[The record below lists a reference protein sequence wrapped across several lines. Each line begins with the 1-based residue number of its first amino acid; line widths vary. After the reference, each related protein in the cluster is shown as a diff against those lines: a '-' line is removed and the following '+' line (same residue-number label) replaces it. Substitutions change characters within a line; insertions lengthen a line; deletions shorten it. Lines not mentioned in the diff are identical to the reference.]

1 MRINMKKLLYIF
13 LLPLCLG
20 VSSCEDFL
28 TEAPLSQLSDE
39 KFWKSEADVRVGMAG
54 MYDGLQDFVS
64 NSFIDFGDARSDNFE
79 NGGTGVDQIAFG
91 LNNLTASSP
100 QVEWE
105 RVYRVISRANIA
117 IAQIPT
123 VPGFSTE
130 TQKNNYL
137 GQAYAL
143 RAYCYFWAVRVW
155 GDVPLLLEPLSDINL
170 RPMRAPQAEV
180 LASIQADLDKA
191 ATLINPLAVN
201 VYEINLGAIYAMQ
214 TDVHMW
220 NKEYQ
225 KALDVSD
232 KLIKLNR
239 YSLAP
244 ANQWKAL
251 FLNPVSTKEN
261 IFSLYWNIAEDGGN
275 ELSRRIGGS
284 NTSNYVIDSVLI
296 GKWEMQ
302 KKDIRRYNTYDTIV
316 YTAGNDVTQISKY
329 YPSDPTT
336 NRPIYPVNGVTSDV
350 KNPFYRYADIVLLR
364 AEALNMLDRKP
375 EAIIL
380 LNSIRTRAGLKPLVI
395 PATVATRDLETM
407 ILDERQFEFFAEAK
421 RWFDLRRTNRVVE
434 VMDPVLKRRQ
444 KAQRNEQTGFGDPRK
459 QLFPVGRQALTANP
473 SLTQNAPYSE

>member
-1 MRINMKKLLYIF
+1 M
-13 LLPLCLG
+13 G
-20 VSSCEDFL
+20 VSACEDFL

-39 KFWKSEADVRVGMAG
+39 KFWQSEADVRVGMAG
-54 MYDGLQDFVS
+54 MYDGFQDFVS
-64 NSFIDFGDARSDNFE
+64 NSFIDFGDARSDNFQ

-105 RVYRVISRANIA
+105 RLYRVISRANIA
-117 IAQIPT
+117 IAKIPAIK
-123 VPGFSTE
+123 GFSTE

-143 RAYCYFWAVRVW
+143 RAYGYFWAVRVW
-155 GDVPLLLEPLSDINL
+155 GDVPLLLEPLTDNSF
-170 RPMRAPQAEV
+170 RPARAPQADV
-180 LASIQADLDKA
+180 LAALEADLAKA
-191 ATLINPLAVN
+191 ATLINPLATN

-220 NKEYQ
+220 KKEYQ
-225 KALDVSD
+225 QALAASD
-232 KLIKLNR
+232 KLLKLNR

-261 IFSLYWNIAEDGGN
+261 IFSLYWNIQEDGGN

-296 GKWEMQ
+296 AKWEMQ
-302 KKDIRRYNTYDTIV
+302 KKDIRRYNTYDTTV
-316 YTAGNDVTQISKY
+316 FTSGDVVDQISKY
-329 YPSDPTT
+329 YPNDPTT

-350 KNPFYRYADIVLLR
+350 KNPLYRLADILLLR
-364 AEALNMLDRKP
+364 AEALNQLDRKP
-375 EAIIL
+375 EAIAL
-380 LNSIRTRAGLKPLVI
+380 LNTIRTRAGLQAREI
-395 PATVATRDLETM
+395 PATISTRDLETLL
-407 ILDERQFEFFAEAK
+407 LDERQLEFFAEAK
-421 RWFDLRRTNRVVE
+421 RWFDLRRTGRVVE

-444 KAQRNEQTGFGDPRK
+444 KAQHNEQTGFGDPRK

-473 SLTQNAPYSE
+473 NLTQNPPYSE